1 MPNLKPSYHQIL
13 FIQILEVK
21 EQVSREYREPW
32 NVRRQEDDNKGVGGA
47 GGRWQHSDR
56 KGFPFA

>member
-56 KGFPFA
+56 K